1 MTDLNSTLAEMREHH
16 FPIPYVYFD
25 ASGTA
30 CAHGCSGEWP
40 CDTDKL
46 LGAVKAVVA
55 ILDAHFECK
64 VAKYGCTCHHID
76 QRDIRRALES
86 GLGVRD

>member
-40 CDTDKL
+40 CDSDKL
-46 LGAVKAVVA
+46 LAAVGAMVA
-55 ILDAHFECK
+55 LVDTHPECK
-64 VAKYGCTCHHID
+64 DAKHGCKCHYID
-76 QRDIRRALES
+76 PQDVRRALES
-86 GLGVRD
+86 ELT